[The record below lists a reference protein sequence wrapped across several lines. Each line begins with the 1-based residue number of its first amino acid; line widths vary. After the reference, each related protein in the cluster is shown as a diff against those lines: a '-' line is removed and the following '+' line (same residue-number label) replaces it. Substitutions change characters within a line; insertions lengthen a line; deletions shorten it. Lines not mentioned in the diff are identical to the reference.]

1 MRYLV
6 SSLALLLISSPAFAQ
21 VAAKVPS
28 PEMDLGL
35 AGLVMI
41 AGAAFL
47 ALRRRRD

>member
-6 SSLALLLISSPAFAQ
+6 SSLAIFLVASPAFAQ
-21 VAAKVPS
+21 TAPNGAPS

-35 AGLVMI
+35 AAIVML

-47 ALRRRRD
+47 ARLRR

>member
-6 SSLALLLISSPAFAQ
+6 SSFALLLLSTPAFAQ
-21 VAAKVPS
+21 VAAPS

-35 AGLVMI
+35 AAIAML

-47 ALRRRRD
+47 ARRRGRS